1 VKADSLPRRFIA
13 LAIAWLLVAALL
25 AFQLWPDLPKS
36 YLQWILLVLFG
47 PPLYVLGEALFGWLF
62 SPRHGQS
69 ISRRPF
75 SPARILVAL
84 PVVLAFLALSWWLS
98 WLLTRAA

>member
-13 LAIAWLLVAALL
+13 LAIAWLLVAAFLV
-25 AFQLWPDLPKS
+25 FQFWPDLPKS
-36 YLQWILLVLFG
+36 YLQWLLLVVFG
-47 PPLYVLGEALFGWLF
+47 PPLYVLGEAFFGWLF
-62 SPRHGQS
+62 SLRHGQS
-69 ISRRPF
+69 ISPRPF
-75 SPARILVAL
+75 SPIRILVAL